1 MTKQIKQISVM
12 LILIAP
18 LFSSGS
24 KLLNYEPRFHGPLP
38 LIQLE
43 AEMDSAQAEAD
54 STIYPAR
61 GLILSMAIPGMGQWY
76 AGAKKKA
83 IFFVGLEVAA
93 WMSWRSFSKRG
104 ESIETEYEHFADDN
118 WDLYQ
123 WWLRTPWLT
132 SSYGDVICEGTH
144 HLNLF
149 LPGQTATISS
159 DSLCGRDWIEGV
171 EVVRDHEFYE
181 NIGKYDQF
189 VSGWSDLFKED
200 GSNGWWEKEKSVGD
214 SVEILV
220 MTDFKN
226 NYLDQRAE
234 SNDAYRLATY
244 TITAIMFNH
253 LVSAFDA
260 FIETRRRLLK
270 PNTESAMGLTF
281 SPFARSGVGGISLA
295 IRW

>member
-24 KLLNYEPRFHGPLP
+24 KLLNYESRFHGPLP

-43 AEMDSAQAEAD
+43 AEMDSTQAEAD
-54 STIYPAR
+54 SNIYPAR
-61 GLILSMAIPGMGQWY
+61 GLILSMAVPGMGEWY

-132 SSYGDVICEGTH
+132 SSYGDVVCEGTH

-244 TITAIMFNH
+244 TVTAIMFNH

-281 SPFARSGVGGISLA
+281 SPFARSGIGGISLA

>member
-1 MTKQIKQISVM
+1 M
-12 LILIAP
+12 LILIGP

-24 KLLNYEPRFHGPLP
+24 KLLNYEPRFHGSLP

-43 AEMDSAQAEAD
+43 AEMDSTQAEAD

-61 GLILSMAIPGMGQWY
+61 GLILSMAVPGMGEWY

-244 TITAIMFNH
+244 TVTAIMFNH

-281 SPFARSGVGGISLA
+281 SPFARSGIGGISLA